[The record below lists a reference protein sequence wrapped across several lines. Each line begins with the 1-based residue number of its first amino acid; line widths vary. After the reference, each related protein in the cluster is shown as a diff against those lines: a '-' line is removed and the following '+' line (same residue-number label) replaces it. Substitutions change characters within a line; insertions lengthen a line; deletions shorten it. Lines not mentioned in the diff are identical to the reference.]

1 MFIFYFLIKI
11 KTKILK
17 IKIPNKITLNPLL
30 IDNKSIKLILINKLS
45 IKTIT
50 TIIINKITKSTIKKY
65 LNYKNNIKLSN
76 KLIRYENKNI
86 KIINNEK
93 IIFKSLF
100 EN

>member
-1 MFIFYFLIKI
+1 
-11 KTKILK
+11 
-17 IKIPNKITLNPLL
+17 LL
-30 IDNKSIKLILINKLS
+30 IDNKSIKLILINKLP

-50 TIIINKITKSTIKKY
+50 TITINKTTKHTIKKY